1 MEERAHDKLPLRNKP
16 LEYIIDNLTKSREER
31 DKKLAE
37 SINNLS
43 NERDK
48 RYKELMNMLNQK

>member
-1 MEERAHDKLPLRNKP
+1 MAEKSSDNVPPRYKP
-16 LEYIIDNLTKSREER
+16 LESIIDNLTKSREER

-43 NERDK
+43 NEREK